1 MGAGTLLMMTE
12 GSILLSPSGQVCFLF
27 STPYFLL
34 QPPEEAVCSRGK
46 GTLESA
52 PVGAN
57 KGPGLLGAPGHT
69 GLTEGHHA
77 PPSHRLE
84 HL

>member
-1 MGAGTLLMMTE
+1 MGVTGAT
-12 GSILLSPSGQVCFLF
+12 PSGTAPLIPTFL
-27 STPYFLL
+27 TPEPYFLL